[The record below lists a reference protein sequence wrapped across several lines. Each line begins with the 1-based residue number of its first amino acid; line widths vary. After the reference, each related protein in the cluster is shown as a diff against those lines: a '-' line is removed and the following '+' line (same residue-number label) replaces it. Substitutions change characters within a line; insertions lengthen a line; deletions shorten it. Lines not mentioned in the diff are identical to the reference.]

1 MYRQNLW
8 TELNLFL
15 NRYLTPAVKYILLAN
30 TIVFLVQV
38 FVIRLAG
45 YKVTHMY
52 FYLFAESPNRAVF
65 QFMIWQFVTYMF
77 IHGNVLHFLFNM
89 IILWFFAPRLEVR
102 WGTRGFVKFY
112 FIVGIGAGLIHALVS
127 IITGRTFENIIGASG
142 ALYGIL
148 LAYALY
154 WPDDIVLVWGII
166 PVKVKVLVIV
176 MGLFAFLGSVDTVQ
190 SGISHITHLGG
201 LIVAFL
207 YLKGPDIWQRLRG
220 RGRYT
225 RSRTYRIEFSDR
237 DFWR

>member
-1 MYRQNLW
+1 MYQRNLW
-8 TELNLFL
+8 SELNFFL
-15 NRYLTPAVKYILLAN
+15 SRYLTPAVKYILLAN
-30 TIVFLVQV
+30 TVVFLVQV
-38 FVIRLAG
+38 FVIRLLG
-45 YKVTHMY
+45 FKVTEGF
-52 FYLFAESPNRAVF
+52 FYLFAETPQRAIF
-65 QFMIWQFVTYMF
+65 QFMVWQFVTYMF
-77 IHGNVLHFLFNM
+77 IHGNVFHFLFNM

-102 WGTRGFVKFY
+102 WGTLGFVKFY

-127 IITGRTFENIIGASG
+127 IMTGRPLEGIIGASG

-176 MGLFAFLGSVDTVQ
+176 MGLFAFLGSVESAQT
-190 SGISHITHLGG
+190 GISHITHLGG

-207 YLKGPDIWQRLRG
+207 YLKGPDIWRRLRG
-220 RGRYT
+220 RTRYT
-225 RSRTYRIEFSDR
+225 RSGTYRIEFSDR